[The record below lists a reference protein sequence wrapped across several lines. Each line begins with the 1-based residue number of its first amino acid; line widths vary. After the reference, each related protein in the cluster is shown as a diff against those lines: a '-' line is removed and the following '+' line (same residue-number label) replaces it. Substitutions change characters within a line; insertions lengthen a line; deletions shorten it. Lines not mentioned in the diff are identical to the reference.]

1 MNSLGLDAGRLR
13 QSLGGAARGGA
24 QQAPDLLRPQDEQDG
39 IHQGRFAYAGTA
51 RDDERPAGKRLAERR
66 LLARRKLFARLALAP
81 GHGLLHVDGRVV
93 RLAGRK
99 VLDAGGD
106 AFLGPLQRRQEYQ
119 LLVGD
124 CLPDQLAVRQGLLQG
139 GVYDFL
145 SDQEQL
151 ARLVLKPLDGQG
163 AVAVAG
169 RLQQDMAEA
178 RAGPDE

>member
-1 MNSLGLDAGRLR
+1 M
-13 QSLGGAARGGA
+13 
-24 QQAPDLLRPQDEQDG
+24 
-39 IHQGRFAYAGTA
+39 
-51 RDDERPAGKRLAERR
+51 PA
-66 LLARRKLFARLALAP
+66 
-81 GHGLLHVDGRVV
+81 DGRVV